1 MVLDITK
8 PRYSSEQ
15 ILPVPW
21 PFVITFVILEPFFVL
36 HVFVEVL
43 SRKRIGLTNMSGVY
57 VVLGVGLVLA
67 YLVLIVEIIWKR
79 KSKLKAKRFE
89 VS

>member
-1 MVLDITK
+1 
-8 PRYSSEQ
+8 
-15 ILPVPW
+15 
-21 PFVITFVILEPFFVL
+21 
-36 HVFVEVL
+36 
-43 SRKRIGLTNMSGVY
+43 MSGVY